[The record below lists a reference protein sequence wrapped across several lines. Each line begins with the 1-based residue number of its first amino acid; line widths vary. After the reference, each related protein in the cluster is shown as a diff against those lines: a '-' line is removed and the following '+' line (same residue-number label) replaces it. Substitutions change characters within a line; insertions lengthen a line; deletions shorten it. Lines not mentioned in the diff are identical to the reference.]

1 MSPEVIIA
9 IIGVVIVVLTILVI
23 AIKIGMRRA
32 PLKPRKK
39 TYNARWKELQQ
50 YCKTKET
57 WPLAIESADKLLDK
71 ALIKK
76 GFKGKSTGERMVSA
90 QRKLTDNDGV
100 WYAHKLCKKL
110 RENPDMKLKEK
121 EVKEALMGF
130 RQALKDLGAL

>member
-9 IIGVVIVVLTILVI
+9 IIGFVIVGFTVLFIVI
-23 AIKIGMRRA
+23 KMGMRRA

-39 TYNARWKELQQ
+39 TYNARWKELQG
-50 YCKTKET
+50 YCKSKDT
-57 WPLAIESADKLLDK
+57 WPQAIIAADKLLDK

-76 GFKGKSTGERMVSA
+76 GFKGKSMGERLVSA
-90 QRKLTDNDGV
+90 QRTFTDNDGL

-110 RENPDMKLKEK
+110 HENPSMKLKEK
-121 EVKEALMGF
+121 EVKNALIGF